1 MRRTWVLIFAVLA
14 VTVLFTGCSTAT
26 EDRGSGGG
34 KNPDSTADATKVRVF
49 YNADKV
55 PNIALFCI
63 TPTAEIGPIAIMST
77 LSGGDGGATK
87 ASAIVRMPELD
98 VPYCGGKP
106 K

>member
-1 MRRTWVLIFAVLA
+1 MRRGRLTGAALVGVLVLA
-14 VTVLFTGCSTAT
+14 GCSTAT

-77 LSGGDGGATK
+77 LSGGDGGTTK
-87 ASAIVRMPELD
+87 ASAIIRMPDMD
-98 VPYCGGKP
+98 VPYCGGKAR
-106 K
+106 